1 MKIIDLFPG
10 SWCSNCYLLVGEN
23 RHAFVVDPS
32 ASATGIIERCESEG
46 ITLDGILLTHGH
58 FDHIIS
64 LDSLRDKAD
73 IPAYIHE
80 NDNELLGD
88 ARKNAVYTF
97 FKMDRAFRSSE
108 HLLRDGDT
116 LHLGDEKIKI
126 IHTPGHTEGS
136 VCYLCDA
143 FIVTGDT
150 LFADSYGRYDLYGG
164 DFEKLRA
171 SMKKLSALD
180 QNLTIYSG
188 HGDAARLGDALA
200 RLTFNY

>member
-1 MKIIDLFPG
+1 MEIIDLFPG
-10 SWCSNCYLLVGEN
+10 SWCSNCYLLVGKN

-32 ASATGIIERCESEG
+32 ASAKGIIERCEAEG

-64 LDSLRDKAD
+64 LDNLRDKTG

-88 ARKNAVYTF
+88 ARKNAFYTF
-97 FKMDRAFRSSE
+97 FKMDRAFRSAE
-108 HLLRDGDT
+108 KLLSDGDV
-116 LHLGDEKIKI
+116 LCLGDEEIKV

-136 VCYLCDA
+136 VCYLCED

-164 DFEKLRA
+164 DFEKLRE
-171 SMKKLSALD
+171 SMRKLSMLD

-188 HGDAARLGDALA
+188 HGDTARLGDALA
-200 RLTFNY
+200 RLDFNF